1 MRTRD
6 AVGSIVAV
14 VMGCGEP
21 VAPAADAL
29 PVCGEPGPQLLL
41 PLPDLEYVERVET
54 WHDSTLLLATVAYDT
69 STPPRAIA
77 TRLFAADPCGE
88 VFHMRAPL
96 ELGHDLELADVGDDT
111 VLACDGDLLL
121 RIDPL
126 GGDAVGIVDGVLCAG
141 WVSDAGVLA
150 VKAIDDAWGT
160 LLMADFDG
168 AAPPRTLVES
178 VRLPTAS
185 PPAANPFA
193 LEDGRV
199 LLLTK
204 GAKLQSLD
212 VERGELATVREGVAD
227 FRASDDLEWL
237 LVQAGVPDDP
247 DPLAIGAIALVSLRD
262 GTEHALLDA
271 RLSWTRLAFYGPY
284 VSVRAQSW
292 GDERLFRRDDGE
304 AIAWPEGASLRH
316 VLDDDRVIYAVGSG
330 DWRDVDLRIFDPASG
345 EHTQLLRGEA
355 LLSFAKDG
363 LERFTP
369 DGMHGLQ
376 LGRLTLIPWDGGEE
390 RELVAQIAW
399 PYVRRDD
406 GSILSLRDDDGD
418 QLGQLRAYTQGGDP
432 SELARDAYLHDPSL
446 SRGQPFAPDVVFHGA
461 RDGARG
467 LWRVHV
473 PP

>member
-1 MRTRD
+1 M
-6 AVGSIVAV
+6 GPIVALAL
-14 VMGCGEP
+14 GCGDR
-21 VAPAADAL
+21 VAPAAAAT
-29 PVCGEPGPQLLL
+29 PVCGEPGPHLLL
-41 PLPDLEYVERVET
+41 PLPEHEYVERVET
-54 WHDSTLLLATVAYDT
+54 WHDTTLLLATVAYDT
-69 STPPRAIA
+69 STPPKAIA
-77 TRLFAADPCGE
+77 RRLFATEPCGDDA
-88 VFHMRAPL
+88 R
-96 ELGHDLELADVGDDT
+96 ELGDDLELADVDDT

-121 RIDPL
+121 RIDPS
-126 GGDAVGIVDGVLCAG
+126 GGDAVAIVDDVLCAG

-168 AAPPRTLVES
+168 AAPPRTLVPA

-199 LLLTK
+199 LLLTPD
-204 GAKLQSLD
+204 AELQSLD
-212 VERGELATVREGVAD
+212 VARGELATVREGVAD
-227 FRASDDLEWL
+227 FRASDDLAWV

-247 DPLAIGAIALVSLRD
+247 DLLAIGAIALVNLAD

-316 VLDDDRVIYAVGSG
+316 VLADERVIYAVGSG
-330 DWRDVDLRIFDPASG
+330 DWRDVDLRIFDPTRG
-345 EHTQLLRGEA
+345 THTQLLRGEA

-369 DGMHGLQ
+369 DGTHGLQ
-376 LGRLTLIPWDGGEE
+376 LGRLTLIPWDGGAE
-390 RELVAQIAW
+390 RELVAHIAW

-406 GSILSLRDDDGD
+406 GTILSLRDDDGD
-418 QLGQLRAYTQGGDP
+418 QLGQLRAYTAEGDAR
-432 SELARDAYLHDPSL
+432 ELARDAYLHDPSL

-461 RDGARG
+461 RDDARG

-473 PP
+473 SP